1 MKTKNETRSE
11 IKELRDRIK
20 KLEETLFKLRLKGF
34 LPFALI
40 AVVAVVISTGCMTSK
55 VAQVQPNGTTNYVT
69 VVNEVNLAL
78 DCEGIKLGAAGTV
91 VAVEKLTHND
101 PKAIQAM
108 QVAQTTID
116 GVLHGTSTA
125 TRQDILNILNKSGN
139 ATLAKEAESFA
150 ETVSN
155 IEQKYLQGV
164 SATVAGEITVKIN
177 QAIDDGLA
185 LGLSVNVPK

>member
-1 MKTKNETRSE
+1 MKTK
-11 IKELRDRIK
+11 
-20 KLEETLFKLRLKGF
+20 
-34 LPFALI
+34 PLI
-40 AVVAVVISTGCMTSK
+40 AFAAIAISAVVISTGCMTSK
-55 VAQVQPNGTTNYVT
+55 VAQINPTTGATNFVT

-164 SATVAGEITVKIN
+164 SATVAGEITIKIN

-185 LGLSVNVPK
+185 LGLSVNAPQ